1 MVINSLSLF
10 MSGKSIFILFLK
22 YMSPMFLFLFM
33 FSSLKMFNHFLL
45 AEVVSDDKL
54 AVTPQY
60 LTCLCFSW
68 LIVTFSL

>member
-1 MVINSLSLF
+1 
-10 MSGKSIFILFLK
+10 
-22 YMSPMFLFLFM
+22 MFLFLFM

-60 LTCLCFSW
+60 LICLCFSW